1 MPTRSPSSRTPL
13 SRRDLMKGTAA
24 AAATA
29 AVVGAVAAPTIIP
42 ASALGQ
48 AGGRAAPSE
57 RLNLGFIGVGKQ
69 NSGHVGA
76 MVGKRDAQVLAV
88 CDVDTQRREFF
99 RNLVDKK
106 YSDLERKDYKGCK
119 AYEDYRE
126 LLARDDIDGVFIA
139 TPDHWHTAIAI
150 EACRAKK
157 DVYCEKPLTLTIAEA
172 KMLVDAVRKFDRV
185 FQVGSQQRSEG
196 PFRDA
201 AEMILNGR
209 LGKIKEVHVGIGPT
223 SKPCDLP
230 GEPVHEGLNWDRWL
244 GQAPER
250 PYNHILC
257 QKGLPDNY
265 PFNPGWRD
273 YREYSGG
280 YVTDWG
286 AHHYDITQW
295 ALEMDNAGPVEVIP
309 PENEGDKYGAK
320 LIYRGSPVGDD
331 IVVHHSEVI
340 WTEPRK
346 EQSQPQ
352 RQGGRQRGERKES
365 NGIRFVGER
374 GEIFVN
380 RQYLESK
387 PDSIVKEPLSVS
399 EHKLYKSPG
408 HREDWMRCVRERR
421 RPICD
426 VEVGARSVTVCHL
439 VNLAYWNGKKLQW
452 NPRTWEFEG
461 QNAAEANKWR
471 SREQREKYRLPSI
484 A

>member
-1 MPTRSPSSRTPL
+1 MPTRSSRTPL

-57 RLNLGFIGVGKQ
+57 RLNIGFIGVGKQ

-76 MVGKRDAQVLAV
+76 MVGKRDVQVLGI
-88 CDVDTQRREFF
+88 CDVDTQRREYF
-99 RNLVDKK
+99 RGYVDKK
-106 YSDLERKDYKGCK
+106 YSELERKDYKGCK

-139 TPDHWHTAIAI
+139 TPDHWHTTIAI

-172 KMLVDAVRKFDRV
+172 KMLIDAVRRFDRV

-201 AEMILNGR
+201 AEYVLNGR
-209 LGKIKEVHVGIGPT
+209 LGKIKEVHVGIGIT

-230 GEPVHEGLNWDRWL
+230 AEPVNEGLNWDMWL

-257 QKGLPDNY
+257 QKGLPDGY

-280 YVTDWG
+280 HVTDWG

-295 ALEMDNAGPVEVIP
+295 ALNMDNSGPVEVIP
-309 PENEGDKYGAK
+309 PEREGDNYGAK
-320 LIYRGSPVGDD
+320 LIYRGSPAGEE
-331 IVVHHSEVI
+331 IVVQHREVV
-340 WTEPRK
+340 WDQPRK
-346 EQSQPQ
+346 
-352 RQGGRQRGERKES
+352 S

-374 GEIFVN
+374 GDLFVD
-380 RQYLESK
+380 RSVMITR
-387 PDSIVKEPLSVS
+387 PDSIGKEKLTIS

-408 HREDWMRCVRERR
+408 HRENWMQCVRERR

-426 VEVGARSVTVCHL
+426 VEIGARSVTVCHL
-439 VNLAYWNGKKLQW
+439 ANLAYWHGKRLQW

-461 QNAAEANKWR
+461 DNAAEANKWR
-471 SREQREKYRLPSI
+471 SREQREKYRLPAI